1 MIINGYPVVT
11 ENFIN
16 INIGV
21 IYEDVSSGSNTN
33 ITITSIRNIMYDM
46 FNVSCDRLKYGGNLF
61 HFLEG
66 MFSTLIFYYPSLVNT
81 LGKNNIIIKYIH
93 NVLRKYNIHNEIILN
108 WSNLLM
114 NDYNKKKSNMFSL
127 KLPTEQAL
135 NQNII
140 AVNNQ
145 SKLQYEDLKNELAT
159 LVNMMKKQNEI
170 NLELKNAISHLNS
183 YIHSQNNNSK
193 CKHKISIIILLF
205 L

>member
-1 MIINGYPVVT
+1 
-11 ENFIN
+11 
-16 INIGV
+16 
-21 IYEDVSSGSNTN
+21 
-33 ITITSIRNIMYDM
+33 
-46 FNVSCDRLKYGGNLF
+46 
-61 HFLEG
+61 
-66 MFSTLIFYYPSLVNT
+66 
-81 LGKNNIIIKYIH
+81 
-93 NVLRKYNIHNEIILN
+93 
-108 WSNLLM
+108 M